1 MKKLL
6 ILTLALGLL
15 SASVHA
21 QGTARHCT
29 CLGDTLFRHTCDC
42 GCHQHPVNNYSGL
55 NSLRAR
61 LANRSW
67 NGKSELNGTLSFDI
81 DGSLGTKSQIGE
93 NSANALG
100 DSTLMSA
107 KDNGNAGGIANA
119 SSGAFVANSGMDDAT
134 RRYFSQMATEETCI
148 GAPVYLFFALAK
160 ATLNDPSQMVN
171 LDVIVSLAKER
182 HLNIRVI
189 GAADS
194 ATGTSAGNLALSQ
207 ARADYIAHLLQY
219 KGVPTDCITIM
230 AEGGIA
236 TFTPISANRHV
247 RVELYRQC

>member
-6 ILTLALGLL
+6 LLTLAMGLL
-15 SASVHA
+15 SVSGHA
-21 QGTARHCT
+21 QATARHCT
-29 CLGDTLFRHTCDC
+29 CLGDTLFRYTCDC

-67 NGKSELNGTLSFDI
+67 DGKSELNGTLSFDI

-107 KDNGNAGGIANA
+107 NDNGGAGGSANA
-119 SSGAFVANSGMDDAT
+119 SNGAIATSSTMDDVT
-134 RRYFSQMATEETCI
+134 RQYFSQMATEETCI
-148 GAPVYLFFALAK
+148 GAPVYFFFALAK
-160 ATLNDPSQMVN
+160 ATLTDPSQMLN
-171 LDVIVSLAKER
+171 LDAIVSLAKER

-207 ARADYIAHLLQY
+207 ARADYIAHLLQD
-219 KGVPTDCITIM
+219 KGVPTDRITTV

-247 RVELYRQC
+247 RVELYR

>member
-1 MKKLL
+1 MKKLI
-6 ILTLALGLL
+6 ILTLAMGLL

-21 QGTARHCT
+21 QATVRHCT
-29 CLGDTLFRHTCDC
+29 CLGDTLFRYTCDC

-67 NGKSELNGTLSFDI
+67 DGKSELNGTLSFDI

-93 NSANALG
+93 NSAHTLG

-107 KDNGNAGGIANA
+107 NDNGGAGGSANA
-119 SSGAFVANSGMDDAT
+119 SNGAIATSSTMDDVT
-134 RRYFSQMATEETCI
+134 RQYFSQMATEETCI
-148 GAPVYLFFALAK
+148 GAPVYFFFALAK
-160 ATLNDPSQMVN
+160 ATLTDPSQMLN
-171 LDVIVSLAKER
+171 LDAIVSLAKER

-194 ATGTSAGNLALSQ
+194 ATGSSAGNLALSQ
-207 ARADYIAHLLQY
+207 ARADYIAHLLQN
-219 KGVPTDCITIM
+219 KGMPADRITTM

-236 TFTPISANRHV
+236 IFTPISANRHV
-247 RVELYRQC
+247 RVELYR

>member
-1 MKKLL
+1 MKKLI
-6 ILTLALGLL
+6 ILTLAMGLL

-21 QGTARHCT
+21 QATVRHCT
-29 CLGDTLFRHTCDC
+29 CLGDTLFRYTCDC

-67 NGKSELNGTLSFDI
+67 DGKSELNGTLSFDI

-93 NSANALG
+93 NSANTLG

-107 KDNGNAGGIANA
+107 NDNGGAGGSANA
-119 SSGAFVANSGMDDAT
+119 SNGAIATSSTMDDVT
-134 RRYFSQMATEETCI
+134 RQYFSQMATEETCI
-148 GAPVYLFFALAK
+148 GAPVYFFFALAK
-160 ATLNDPSQMVN
+160 ATLNDPSQMLN
-171 LDVIVSLAKER
+171 LDAIVSLAKER

-194 ATGTSAGNLALSQ
+194 ATGSSAGNLALSQ
-207 ARADYIAHLLQY
+207 ARADYIAHLLQN
-219 KGVPTDCITIM
+219 KGMPADRITTM

-236 TFTPISANRHV
+236 IFTPISANRHV
-247 RVELYRQC
+247 RVELYR

>member
-1 MKKLL
+1 MKKLI
-6 ILTLALGLL
+6 ILTLAMGLL

-21 QGTARHCT
+21 QATVRHCT
-29 CLGDTLFRHTCDC
+29 CLGDTLFRYTCDC

-67 NGKSELNGTLSFDI
+67 DGKSELNGKLSFDI

-93 NSANALG
+93 NSANTLG

-107 KDNGNAGGIANA
+107 NDNGGAGGSANA
-119 SSGAFVANSGMDDAT
+119 SNGAIATSSTMDDVT
-134 RRYFSQMATEETCI
+134 RQYFSQMATEETCI
-148 GAPVYLFFALAK
+148 GAPVYFFFALAK
-160 ATLNDPSQMVN
+160 ATLTDPSQMLN
-171 LDVIVSLAKER
+171 LDAIVSLAKER

-194 ATGTSAGNLALSQ
+194 ATGSSAGNLALSQ
-207 ARADYIAHLLQY
+207 ARADYIAHLLQN
-219 KGVPTDCITIM
+219 KGMPADRITTM

-236 TFTPISANRHV
+236 IFTPISANRHV
-247 RVELYRQC
+247 RVELYR